1 MEEETKWP
9 SGPGVDPRRDPWG
22 GRARLFSAKE
32 FFEEGR
38 PSIGGRGNHGRSGSG
53 KDGDGQPRKRH
64 LEIERDWARADRE
77 RREQAGAAPTIP
89 EAGPVEPNPP
99 FHPQTAFQEAVAHY
113 TAGRLDKAERL
124 YHQLLRA
131 DPQYANALH
140 LLGVIAFQRDNSEV
154 AIGLISQAIEIIP
167 TFPSYHCNLGN
178 VYSKMGRLDE
188 AVASFRTTIEFNP
201 HYAEA
206 YYNLANILKEQKKF
220 DEAVEAYHR
229 VIELQPSYAEAY
241 YNLANITSDLGKF
254 DDAITSYRQAV

>member
-1 MEEETKWP
+1 MQRFGQRRRWAAAQTSPRNRKGLGP
-9 SGPGVDPRRDPWG
+9 CGSGTQGAGRSRARYPGSRPGRTEPPISSSDRVSG
-22 GRARLFSAKE
+22 GR
-32 FFEEGR
+32 
-38 PSIGGRGNHGRSGSG
+38 RS
-53 KDGDGQPRKRH
+53 
-64 LEIERDWARADRE
+64 L
-77 RREQAGAAPTIP
+77 
-89 EAGPVEPNPP
+89 
-99 FHPQTAFQEAVAHY
+99 

-124 YHQLLRA
+124 YRQLLRA

-254 DDAITSYRQAV
+254 DDEITSYRQAV